1 MYIVA
6 NEGSD
11 ISKQITEALIRSAFF
26 NTIHHTA
33 KLTIETLDGLVVF
46 LEEDGDLDL
55 EYEEDREKEENTVK
69 SWQALAKWFNDQP
82 ELGDP
87 VFVSIDENGS

>member
-1 MYIVA
+1 
-6 NEGSD
+6 
-11 ISKQITEALIRSAFF
+11 
-26 NTIHHTA
+26 
-33 KLTIETLDGLVVF
+33 
-46 LEEDGDLDL
+46 

-87 VFVSIDENGS
+87 VFVSIDENGSLDEDAMVGSVFPRLVIALTEAGSLVGLFSCVVHT